1 MFKIF
6 NNDIK
11 NIHLIGIGGVSMSS
25 IAKMLLKMG
34 YNVTGSDNS
43 TNEMTDK
50 LKNMGIEIQH
60 NHEVNL
66 IKNADVMIHTLA
78 VTKKNPEVA
87 YALDN
92 NIQTYSRSKFF
103 GLLTSKYKYS
113 LGVAGT
119 HGKTSTTSMLAVMLL
134 QKDFDPTIFVGA
146 HLNELD
152 GNSHF
157 GNSDY
162 ILNETC
168 EYKESYLDFDLNY
181 VVLNNIEL
189 DHTDYYANIDD
200 VINSFKKLINSLREP
215 KVVIANLDDPN
226 VKKVIDDTSSN
237 TYTYSI
243 NSDSL
248 YKADNIEY
256 INGFAKYDFTKNN
269 KLIKKVKLSVP
280 GVINV
285 YNSLGALSLMDAL
298 HLIDDKAIK
307 SLENYKGLS
316 RRFEY
321 KGTYN
326 GATVY
331 DDYAHHPSAIKSLVK
346 ILNQV
351 YPDKKKIIAFEPHTY
366 SRTKSLFNE
375 FANSFIG
382 IDKVYLTDI
391 YAAREKNTYNV
402 SSEMLVEEINKYSS
416 NAEYAKDYD
425 SLIKNLKKELDEN
438 TVFCTVGAGLLYK
451 VSNVITE

>member
-1 MFKIF
+1 M
-6 NNDIK
+6 
-11 NIHLIGIGGVSMSS
+11 
-25 IAKMLLKMG
+25 
-34 YNVTGSDNS
+34 
-43 TNEMTDK
+43 
-50 LKNMGIEIQH
+50 
-60 NHEVNL
+60 
-66 IKNADVMIHTLA
+66 
-78 VTKKNPEVA
+78 
-87 YALDN
+87 
-92 NIQTYSRSKFF
+92 
-103 GLLTSKYKYS
+103 
-113 LGVAGT
+113 
-119 HGKTSTTSMLAVMLL
+119 
-134 QKDFDPTIFVGA
+134 
-146 HLNELD
+146 
-152 GNSHF
+152 
-157 GNSDY
+157 
-162 ILNETC
+162 
-168 EYKESYLDFDLNY
+168 
-181 VVLNNIEL
+181 LNNIEL